1 MAPPGPDPEKDDL
14 RTEAPAGA
22 HGADRD
28 EKASMDLAGSKD
40 DSDSIAAK
48 SESAPDEEKT
58 GLEPAPTYA
67 TTASAV
73 TRPESQMP
81 PKKKPWYKTP
91 NPLRWGK
98 IPPVPEARTVS
109 REYNA
114 PFLSLVYFQWIAP
127 IMSVGSAF

>member
-1 MAPPGPDPEKDDL
+1 
-14 RTEAPAGA
+14 
-22 HGADRD
+22 
-28 EKASMDLAGSKD
+28 MDLAGSKD

-58 GLEPAPTYA
+58 GLEPAPTCA

-73 TRPESQMP
+73 TRPESQAP